1 MSGRHRKPTAS
12 SVGVAKIAFSGAV
25 IGGISMAL
33 AGQAGAATD
42 GEWDQVARCE
52 SGGNWAINTGNGYQG
67 GLQFAP
73 STWSGHG
80 GGEFA
85 PSADLA
91 SREEQIAVAERVLA
105 NQGRGAWPVCG
116 GGLSGATP
124 RNIPADAPAPL
135 VAPAQNGE
143 PQPLGPPLPPPLDAL
158 LPPPS
163 IGLPLSSPPEDAL
176 LVPPTASDSANQ
188 VASGEFPALRAELP
202 HLASLENLQPGASPV
217 PVGPPQ
223 DDRPGFLRKIWNKIT
238 APPRWN
244 RDTDGDGV
252 DDAVDTFTDLTPALP
267 SVGPELALD
276 EGTAGSVSESRPSGR
291 HGAGQPIGGVLNEI
305 GGVLNEEER

>member
-25 IGGISMAL
+25 IGGISLAL

-80 GGEFA
+80 GDEFA

-124 RNIPADAPAPL
+124 RNIPAEAPAPL
-135 VAPAQNGE
+135 VAPAQDGE

-163 IGLPLSSPPEDAL
+163 IGLPLPSPPEDAL
-176 LVPPTASDSANQ
+176 LVPPTASDAANQ
-188 VASGEFPALRAELP
+188 VASGEFPALTAEVP
-202 HLASLENLQPGASPV
+202 HLASPENLPPGASPA
-217 PVGPPQ
+217 PVSPPQ
-223 DDRPGFLRKIWNKIT
+223 GDGPGFLRKLWNKIT

-267 SVGPELALD
+267 SVGPELGLD
-276 EGTAGSVSESRPSGR
+276 EGTLGR
-291 HGAGQPIGGVLNEI
+291 
-305 GGVLNEEER
+305 